1 MAGLAILII
10 GDAARSEF
18 LEPLSTIYTEHE
30 VHSAPDVETARAL
43 MVENSFSPDVLV
55 VAQAFPNQFRET
67 EIEELLR
74 WAPLARVVSLLGAWC
89 EGEARSGKPWP
100 STARLYW
107 HQWPCRV
114 KRQLL
119 QLDEGRKCAWSLPL
133 TATEEEQLLAEFES
147 NDRHGSS
154 ISTFETAPEQ
164 HSGLVIIRT
173 HSREAWELL
182 SIACR
187 TLGFSAVW
195 QRDAS
200 PLAAKGAQVAIFES
214 AGPEEEIERLKGFAR
229 EIQPVPVIALWS
241 FPRIEDYRKLQAAG
255 AAAILSKPFLV
266 TDLSWLLIKLSTSFS
281 AMQSQTS

>member
-18 LEPLSTIYTEHE
+18 EEPLSTIYAEHE
-30 VHSAPDVETARAL
+30 VHCAPDVETARAL
-43 MVENSFSPDVLV
+43 MVENSFTPDVLV
-55 VAQAFPNQFRET
+55 VAQAFPNQFTET

-74 WAPLARVVSLLGAWC
+74 LAPLARVVSLLGAWC
-89 EGEARSGKPWP
+89 EGESRSGKPWP

-114 KRQLL
+114 KRQLF
-119 QLDEGRKCAWSLPL
+119 QLAEGRKCAWSLPL

-147 NDRHGSS
+147 NDGHGRSLITS
-154 ISTFETAPEQ
+154 ETASEQ
-164 HSGLVIIRT
+164 HPGLVIIRT
-173 HSREAWELL
+173 HSRETWELL
-182 SIACR
+182 SMACH

-200 PLAAKGAQVAIFES
+200 PLAAKGAQVIIFDS
-214 AGPEEEIERLKGFAR
+214 GGPEEEIERLKCFVG

-255 AAAILSKPFLV
+255 AAAILSKPFLI